1 MQGIGN
7 VAAGTTEGRAVDE
20 LVQPRT
26 DAGVVFQLV
35 LAAVVIVLWTW
46 RVRHDRDLRMLAM
59 GSGVFLLGLFALRA
73 AH

>member
-1 MQGIGN
+1 M
-7 VAAGTTEGRAVDE
+7 
-20 LVQPRT
+20 
-26 DAGVVFQLV
+26 VFQLV